1 MDAVSHADVVVPT
14 RDAIDEGVYLDVL
27 RAAGVAADDLGRPQ
41 ATGFESGKSAFDAFE
56 VRKHGATTARVVVK
70 RSPSGA
76 NLLARREVAFYKKIA
91 PRVEAPVLA
100 RCYGVLLSESD
111 GAFHLLLEDLRE
123 SHRKLESDFVSHPGE
138 PAIRALI
145 RAIAPVHAA
154 WWEHPELEAL
164 DPLKGP
170 EELGAFYAHWAS
182 ELERLAPSVMSK
194 ERHAVFIRGHEALR
208 ECVKRGAGRGDRRS
222 IVHADAH
229 PRNVLMPRSETS
241 EGARLID
248 WERWTATSPARDLAY
263 VLSFG
268 YAPSAKRSLRTRAL
282 HHHFEMLGEA
292 GVSNYDWHQYL
303 DDYHRAVL
311 ACLPNLVWLL
321 EAASLE
327 EFWDQ
332 LLVNYADEV
341 QTSLRALRF

>member
-1 MDAVSHADVVVPT
+1 MDAVSHADAVVPT
-14 RDAIDEGVYLDVL
+14 RGKLDEGVYLDVL
-27 RAAGVAADDLGRPQ
+27 RAAGVAADEIRRHEAAGL
-41 ATGFESGKSAFDAFE
+41 ESGKSSFDAFE
-56 VRKHGATTARVVVK
+56 ARWHGTTTARVVVK
-70 RSPSGA
+70 RSSSGA
-76 NLLARREVAFYKKIA
+76 NLLARREVAFYKEIA
-91 PRVEAPVLA
+91 PRLRAPVLT
-100 RCYGVLLSESD
+100 RCYGVVFSEDD

-123 SHRKLESDFVSHPGE
+123 SHRKLESDFVSRPGE
-138 PAIRALI
+138 HAIRAMI
-145 RAIAPVHAA
+145 SAAAPVHAA
-154 WWEHPELEAL
+154 WWEKPELDQL

-170 EELGAFYAHWAS
+170 EELSAFYAHWAG
-182 ELERLAPSVMSK
+182 ELERLVPRVLAKDRLAIFV
-194 ERHAVFIRGHEALR
+194 RGHEALA
-208 ECVKRGAGRGDRRS
+208 ECVKRGAGRRDRRS

-229 PRNVLMPRSETS
+229 PRNVLMPTAETFGS
-241 EGARLID
+241 ARLID
-248 WERWTATSPARDLAY
+248 WERWMATSPARDLAY

-268 YAPSAKRSLRTRAL
+268 YSPSAKQSLRLRAQ

-303 DDYHRAVL
+303 DDYHRSVL

-321 EAASLE
+321 DAVSLE